1 MKISWQVTG
10 IRQDAW
16 ANAHR
21 IQVEVEK
28 PERERGYY
36 IHPELYGA
44 PEEKSIAWARHPDL
58 MKRMKQRPVPPH
70 PANNFVGQAQ
80 TLQASK

>member
-1 MKISWQVTG
+1 VEEEK
-10 IRQDAW
+10 
-16 ANAHR
+16 NA
-21 IQVEVEK
+21 
-28 PERERGYY
+28 RERGYY
-36 IHPELYGA
+36 LHPELYGA
-44 PEEKSIAWARHPDL
+44 PEEKGISWARHPDL